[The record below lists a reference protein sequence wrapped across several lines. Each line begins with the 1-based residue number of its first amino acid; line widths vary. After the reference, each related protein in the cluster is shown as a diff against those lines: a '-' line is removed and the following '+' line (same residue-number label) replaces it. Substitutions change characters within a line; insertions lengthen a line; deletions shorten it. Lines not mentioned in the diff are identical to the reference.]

1 MAGAFHG
8 SGAADEVV
16 NVGVSGPGVVRAVL
30 ADLPKDADITSVAE
44 ADVYKRQGLGGPAA
58 PARLEPEAP
67 TRSHPPNPSS
77 YLPVPGSAS
86 SLSLIHI
93 YQAGAL
99 GIARSCDEQ
108 GFLMRLMLDSSIVID
123 YLKMRD
129 PFYAAARKLI
139 LLGFL
144 SEHELWFSSAQA
156 NDVFYTLTG
165 GGKPA
170 LAVQLKRDLKKLRQ
184 GVRICGVNEVEFD
197 AALDSSWSDLEGSC
211 VHQCALKLK
220 ACLLYT
226 SRCV

>member
-1 MAGAFHG
+1 
-8 SGAADEVV
+8 
-16 NVGVSGPGVVRAVL
+16 
-30 ADLPKDADITSVAE
+30 
-44 ADVYKRQGLGGPAA
+44 
-58 PARLEPEAP
+58 
-67 TRSHPPNPSS
+67 
-77 YLPVPGSAS
+77 
-86 SLSLIHI
+86 
-93 YQAGAL
+93 
-99 GIARSCDEQ
+99 
-108 GFLMRLMLDSSIVID
+108 MRLMLDSSIVID

-197 AALDSSWSDLEGSC
+197 AALKADAIIARNQKDFEKSSIKVFDCDELFAYLAEEKGLVYEEIPW
-211 VHQCALKLK
+211 
-220 ACLLYT
+220 
-226 SRCV
+226 

>member
-1 MAGAFHG
+1 
-8 SGAADEVV
+8 
-16 NVGVSGPGVVRAVL
+16 
-30 ADLPKDADITSVAE
+30 
-44 ADVYKRQGLGGPAA
+44 
-58 PARLEPEAP
+58 
-67 TRSHPPNPSS
+67 
-77 YLPVPGSAS
+77 
-86 SLSLIHI
+86 
-93 YQAGAL
+93 
-99 GIARSCDEQ
+99 
-108 GFLMRLMLDSSIVID
+108 MRLMLDSSIVID

-220 ACLLYT
+220 ADAILSLIHI
-226 SRCV
+226 

>member
-1 MAGAFHG
+1 
-8 SGAADEVV
+8 
-16 NVGVSGPGVVRAVL
+16 
-30 ADLPKDADITSVAE
+30 
-44 ADVYKRQGLGGPAA
+44 
-58 PARLEPEAP
+58 
-67 TRSHPPNPSS
+67 
-77 YLPVPGSAS
+77 
-86 SLSLIHI
+86 
-93 YQAGAL
+93 
-99 GIARSCDEQ
+99 
-108 GFLMRLMLDSSIVID
+108 MRLMLDSSIVID

-144 SEHELWFSSAQA
+144 SEHDLRFSSAQA

-220 ACLLYT
+220 ADAIIARNQKDFEKSSIKVFDCDELFAYLAEEKGLVYEEIPW
-226 SRCV
+226 